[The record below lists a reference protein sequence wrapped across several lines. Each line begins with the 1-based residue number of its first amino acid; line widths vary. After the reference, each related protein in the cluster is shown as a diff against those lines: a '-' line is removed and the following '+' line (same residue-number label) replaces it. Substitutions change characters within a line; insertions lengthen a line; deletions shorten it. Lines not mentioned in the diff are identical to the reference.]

1 MCVSLDGKSAFK
13 KSAFSPSSND
23 KTVRAWDLASGRCVA
38 VLKGHTDWVTSV
50 CVSVDGKALYSSSN
64 DKTVRVWDLATG
76 MCIAVL
82 EGHSGG
88 EV

>member
-1 MCVSLDGKSAFK
+1 M
-13 KSAFSPSSND
+13 
-23 KTVRAWDLASGRCVA
+23 
-38 VLKGHTDWVTSV
+38 LKGHTDWVTSV